1 MKKNINYYTRL
12 DLGFTQ
18 LGSYTETGDGTSVH
32 YNRQNVKSASLSA
45 GINLRKII
53 EIENGILTPHLKF
66 EIGKDKTKNS
76 LSEAYY
82 VTDTS
87 TIYTNAIAD
96 QNSGHALLSLG
107 LGAQLN
113 GNFTINLS
121 YDHYRSSDKAFTNS
135 FTINLR
141 KSF

>member
-1 MKKNINYYTRL
+1 MMQGVKKEVIFATN
-12 DLGFTQ
+12 
-18 LGSYTETGDGTSVH
+18 
-32 YNRQNVKSASLSA
+32 
-45 GINLRKII
+45 KI
-53 EIENGILTPHLKF
+53 LK
-66 EIGKDKTKNS
+66 
-76 LSEAYY
+76 
-82 VTDTS
+82 TS

-141 KSF
+141 KSL